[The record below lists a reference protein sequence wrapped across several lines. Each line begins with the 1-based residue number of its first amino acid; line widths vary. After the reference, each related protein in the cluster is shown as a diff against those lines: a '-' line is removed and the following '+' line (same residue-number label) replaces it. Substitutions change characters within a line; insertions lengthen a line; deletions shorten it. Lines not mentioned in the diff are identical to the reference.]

1 LDNLHQLS
9 RSEFA
14 SKLKNVLKPAKP
26 IDSIELLFGREKE
39 IEDIE
44 YALPAD
50 GRHCFIYGERGIG
63 KSSLAHVV
71 ASQLQSSD
79 KRHLRAECHKGST
92 FTSVI
97 NSLVNYANKNLPKGT
112 TESQTKTNVKF
123 PVLSHERTTKNKSE
137 NNRQYGEVV
146 DEALDL
152 FREIAAS
159 YSDNTVAVIDE
170 FDAINDDAELAK
182 FGELLKY
189 LSDLDINV
197 TLIFTGIGKSLSDLL
212 GGHFSS
218 VRQLHQVPLEPLN
231 WSGRYSI
238 IEKAFNFFDIAI
250 SDDFKY
256 KIAGLSDGF
265 PHYVHLLCEKILV
278 EVHKCDNQPKAISH
292 DLFLLGLD
300 AAINSVGEQI
310 KKDYDKATEGR
321 SESFHHLLWAA
332 ADSADLIRQVEHVQF
347 SYVNICKVL
356 DLEPL
361 NQDDFKKCL
370 QRLRDKSSNNILTKG
385 LGSRPGWIKFKESI
399 LRGFIRMYAERHG
412 ATLDFERNF
421 TAQTASSKT
430 HKSQRLYRP
439 LTNVEQQVSKLRRE
453 K

>member
-1 LDNLHQLS
+1 MP

-14 SKLKNVLKPAKP
+14 TRLKNVLKPAKP

-79 KRHLRAECHKGST
+79 KPHLRAECHKGST

-97 NSLVNYANKNLPKGT
+97 NSLVNYANKNQIKVT

-123 PVLSHERTTKNKSE
+123 AVLSHEITSKNKSE
-137 NNRQYGEVV
+137 NTRQYGEVV

-152 FREIAAS
+152 FREISTS
-159 YSDNTVAVIDE
+159 YSDNTIAVIDE
-170 FDAINDDAELAK
+170 FDAISDDNELAK

-189 LSDLDINV
+189 LSDLDIRL

-238 IEKAFNFFDIAI
+238 IEKAFSFFNISI
-250 SDDFKY
+250 SDELKY

-278 EVHKCDNQPKAISH
+278 EVHKSNSGAKSVSH
-292 DLFLLGLD
+292 DLFILGLD
-300 AAINSVGEQI
+300 SAINSVGEQI
-310 KKDYDKATEGR
+310 KKDYVKATEGR
-321 SESFHHLLWAA
+321 KDSFHHILWAT
-332 ADSADLIRQVEHVQF
+332 ADSADLIRQVQHVQF
-347 SYVNICKVL
+347 SYVNICKTL
-356 DLEPL
+356 DIEPL
-361 NQDDFKKCL
+361 TQGEFKKHL
-370 QRLRDKSSNNILTKG
+370 QRLREQSSNNILTRG
-385 LGSRPGWIKFKESI
+385 LGTRPGWIKFKESI

-412 ATLDFERNF
+412 VTLDFERNF

-430 HKSQRLYRP
+430 HKSTRSYKP
-439 LTNVEQQVSKLRRE
+439 LTDVEQKVSKLRGE
-453 K
+453 

>member
-1 LDNLHQLS
+1 MDNLHQLS

-14 SKLKNVLKPAKP
+14 SRLKNVLKPAKP

-170 FDAINDDAELAK
+170 FDAISDDAELAK

-218 VRQLHQVPLEPLN
+218 
-231 WSGRYSI
+231 
-238 IEKAFNFFDIAI
+238 
-250 SDDFKY
+250 
-256 KIAGLSDGF
+256 
-265 PHYVHLLCEKILV
+265 
-278 EVHKCDNQPKAISH
+278 
-292 DLFLLGLD
+292 
-300 AAINSVGEQI
+300 
-310 KKDYDKATEGR
+310 
-321 SESFHHLLWAA
+321 
-332 ADSADLIRQVEHVQF
+332 IRN
-347 SYVNICKVL
+347 Y
-356 DLEPL
+356 
-361 NQDDFKKCL
+361 
-370 QRLRDKSSNNILTKG
+370 
-385 LGSRPGWIKFKESI
+385 IKF
-399 LRGFIRMYAERHG
+399 L
-412 ATLDFERNF
+412 
-421 TAQTASSKT
+421 
-430 HKSQRLYRP
+430 
-439 LTNVEQQVSKLRRE
+439 
-453 K
+453 